1 VVAPAAGAV
10 LPGRPAELGRPDDE
24 GVVEQAALL
33 EIGDERVAWEGLAAS
48 CTPPVR
54 RLGAFL
60 LVGFAYFAAVTTA
73 VVLIYNLFGTAP
85 VEGGGVAVP
94 REAFYATMISSLAL
108 AVVGY
113 LVWLAKSLRSY
124 AAFSSILRKGGLDP
138 KRPTARGLRAYSD
151 EQLLALRSRYE
162 RLADGKLKQRLG
174 RTFGFDEGDSFALGP
189 LSVLPGTFEMGAL
202 RVEWETNLL
211 LKAGEPMPEISWW
224 VEGRTGLLPRQADET
239 RRLVYALRYTA
250 DSVRELKRR
259 YGYRTDRWH
268 ATVPEGKLFGAVR
281 DYEDALRIQATLS
294 RRTRG

>member
-1 VVAPAAGAV
+1 MAQVQTT
-10 LPGRPAELGRPDDE
+10 RF
-24 GVVEQAALL
+24 

-48 CTPPVR
+48 CTPPLR

-73 VVLIYNLFGTAP
+73 VVLFYNLFGTAP

-94 REAFYATMISSLAL
+94 REAFYATMVSSLGLAL
-108 AVVGY
+108 GGY
-113 LVWLAKSLRSY
+113 GVWLVKSLRSY
-124 AAFSSILRKGGLDP
+124 RAFSSILRRGGLDP
-138 KRPTARGLRAYSD
+138 KRPTVRGLGAYSD

-162 RLADGKLKQRLG
+162 RLSEGKPKELLG
-174 RTFGFDEGDSFALGP
+174 RTFGFEGGDSFSLGP
-189 LSVLPGTFEMGAL
+189 LSVLPGTFEMAAL
-202 RVEWETNLL
+202 RVEWESTLL
-211 LKAGEPMPEISWW
+211 LRTGEPTPEISWW
-224 VEGRTGLLPRQADET
+224 TEGRTGLLPRQADET

-281 DYEDALRIQATLS
+281 DYEDSLRIQATLS
-294 RRTRG
+294 RRIRG

>member
-1 VVAPAAGAV
+1 MK
-10 LPGRPAELGRPDDE
+10 
-24 GVVEQAALL
+24 QAQATRF

-48 CTPPVR
+48 CTPPMR

-73 VVLIYNLFGTAP
+73 VVLFYNLFGTAP

-94 REAFYATMISSLAL
+94 REAFYATMVSSLGLAL
-108 AVVGY
+108 GGY
-113 LVWLAKSLRSY
+113 AVWLAKSLRSY
-124 AAFSSILRKGGLDP
+124 RAFSSILRRGGLDP
-138 KRPTARGLRAYSD
+138 KRPTTRGLEAYSD

-162 RLADGKLKQRLG
+162 RLSEGNLKELLG
-174 RTFGFDEGDSFALGP
+174 RTFGFEGGDSFSLGP
-189 LSVLPGTFEMGAL
+189 LSVLPGTFEMAAL
-202 RVEWETNLL
+202 RVEWESNLL
-211 LKAGEPMPEISWW
+211 LRTGEPMPEISWW
-224 VEGRTGLLPRQADET
+224 TESRTGLLPRQADET

-281 DYEDALRIQATLS
+281 DYEEALRIQATLS
-294 RRTRG
+294 RMNRG